1 MKKERRKL
9 LLVMLLCITMI
20 GTALL
25 SACSEPDPEEPP
37 APAANPLT
45 GETADQGYDED
56 SAKRRVAAFV
66 VENGILK
73 GTAQPETT
81 YILSR

>member
-25 SACSEPDPEEPP
+25 SACSEPDPEEPKIRP
-37 APAANPLT
+37 RDVL
-45 GETADQGYDED
+45 Q
-56 SAKRRVAAFV
+56 
-66 VENGILK
+66 
-73 GTAQPETT
+73 
-81 YILSR
+81 LS